1 MVAVQVY
8 TNLEPRSLQVER
20 VVEGFLVFCAEMSSF
35 YAMREQE
42 MIGRV
47 ESYVG
52 QWTTRII
59 NSARGW

>member
-35 YAMREQE
+35 YAMRE
-42 MIGRV
+42 
-47 ESYVG
+47 
-52 QWTTRII
+52 
-59 NSARGW
+59 